1 MVESAAVL
9 CCSKDSWHPRTESKE
24 MLDYAMA
31 KIKSV
36 PYKVSSRWVF
46 YRLVQA
52 GFIPKSQINK
62 FDYLLS
68 KARKGFYG
76 EWQPD
81 TLTDSIRQTNFK
93 GELSVSFGV
102 ELDNIEYQD
111 YYVQLWFEAEAMH
124 GQFEYF
130 TKNYRVSLV
139 PFRGDCSIPIKWE
152 LAKKLE
158 SAYGKYQKPIK
169 VLYFG
174 DCDKKGYQILEAALK
189 DIRAW
194 CKIPFDIER
203 VGLTL
208 DQAREFGLPE
218 NPDKPDSYQWEAL
231 ENDHAKKL
239 ILESLSKYQQPIS
252 ATLEEQEKV
261 IHDKARTEIIEILW
275 QELGEKFQ

>member
-1 MVESAAVL
+1 MSN
-9 CCSKDSWHPRTESKE
+9 WQPRPDGKAI
-24 MLDYAMA
+24 LDYAMD

-46 YRLVQA
+46 YRIVQG

-68 KARKGFYG
+68 RARKGFYS
-76 EWQPD
+76 EWKPD

-93 GELSVSFGV
+93 GEFHASFGL
-102 ELDNIEYQD
+102 ELDNIEFQD

-158 SAYGKYQKPIK
+158 SAYRKYQKPIK

-174 DCDKKGYQILEAALK
+174 DCDKKGYQILDAAVK
-189 DIRAW
+189 DIKAW
-194 CKIPFDIER
+194 CNVSFSIER

-208 DQAREFGLPE
+208 EQAREFGLPE

-231 ENDHAKKL
+231 ENEHAEKL
-239 ILESLSKYQQPIS
+239 ILQNLAKYQQPMP
-252 ATLEEQEKV
+252 ATLKEHEKAV
-261 IHDKARTEIIEILW
+261 DNKVRTQIIEVLTA
-275 QELGEKFQ
+275 ELGTDFQ

>member
-1 MVESAAVL
+1 MKE
-9 CCSKDSWHPRTESKE
+9 WQPRADGKN

-46 YRLVQA
+46 YRLVQG
-52 GFIPKSQINK
+52 GFIPKSRINK

-68 KARKGFYG
+68 KARKRFYG
-76 EWQPD
+76 EWKPD

-93 GELSVSFGV
+93 GEFNVSFNV
-102 ELDNIEYQD
+102 ELDHVEFQNH
-111 YYVQLWFEAEAMH
+111 YVQLWFEAEAMH
-124 GQFEYF
+124 GQFEYY
-130 TKNYRVSLV
+130 TKDYRVSLV

-158 SAYGKYQKPIK
+158 DAYAKYEKPIN

-194 CKIPFDIER
+194 CKIPFEIER

-208 DQAREFGLPE
+208 EQARGFCLPE

-231 ENDHAKKL
+231 ENEHAEKL
-239 ILESLSKYQQPIS
+239 ILESLKKYQHSCPL
-252 ATLEEQEKV
+252 LEEQEKALRGKV
-261 IHDKARTEIIEILW
+261 RTKIIEVVND
-275 QELGEKFQ
+275 ELGENFQ

>member
-1 MVESAAVL
+1 MSEQIG
-9 CCSKDSWHPRTESKE
+9 SWEPRADGKAL
-24 MLDYAMA
+24 LDYAMD

-46 YRLVQA
+46 YRIVQG
-52 GFIPKSQINK
+52 GFIQKSQTNK

-68 KARKGFYG
+68 RARKGFYS
-76 EWQPD
+76 EWKPD

-93 GELSVSFGV
+93 GELGISFGV
-102 ELDNIEYQD
+102 QLDNIEFQD

-158 SAYGKYQKPIK
+158 SAYEKYQKPIK

-174 DCDKKGYQILEAALK
+174 DCDKKGYQILDAALK
-189 DIRAW
+189 DIKAW
-194 CKIPFDIER
+194 CNVSFSIER

-208 DQAREFGLPE
+208 EQAREFGLPE

-231 ENDHAKKL
+231 ENEHAEKL
-239 ILESLSKYQQPIS
+239 VLENLAKYQEPIS
-252 ATLEEQEKV
+252 DMLENQEKV
-261 IHDKARTEIIEILW
+261 IHDRARAKIIEVLEE
-275 QELGEKFQ
+275 ELGEKFQ

>member
-1 MVESAAVL
+1 MRE
-9 CCSKDSWHPRTESKE
+9 WQPRAGGKAL
-24 MLDYAMA
+24 LDYAMV

-46 YRLVQA
+46 YRIVQG
-52 GFIPKSQINK
+52 GFIPKSKICK

-93 GELSVSFGV
+93 GEFHASFGL
-102 ELDNIEYQD
+102 ELDNIEFQD

-158 SAYGKYQKPIK
+158 KAHKKYQKHIK
-169 VLYFG
+169 ILYFG
-174 DCDKKGYQILEAALK
+174 DCDKKGYQILEAALR
-189 DIRAW
+189 DIKAW
-194 CKIPFDIER
+194 CKTPFEIER

-208 DQAREFGLPE
+208 EQAREFGLPE
-218 NPDKPDSYQWEAL
+218 NPDKPNSYQWEAL
-231 ENDHAKKL
+231 ENEHAEKL
-239 ILESLSKYQQPIS
+239 ILESLAKYQKPIS
-252 ATLEEQEKV
+252 ATLKEQEKV
-261 IHDKARTEIIEILW
+261 IHGKIRTQMIDVLKA
-275 QELGEKFQ
+275 ELGVDFQ